1 MATVGYSYHTSHTH
15 RAVYRRLWRQMWS
28 CWPSIVGILLI
39 DLAATPLSLLG
50 PIPVKIAVDTVLG
63 SEPLPPFLD
72 ALLPDVV
79 TRSPLTLLGVAA
91 ALQILMVLLSQLQ
104 VLSGYVLRTHTG
116 EGLTLNFRA
125 QLFRHVQRLTFAFH
139 DTRGTADT
147 IYRIQ
152 YDAPSIQWLT
162 VHGVIPLVAAMATLL
177 SMIYVMARFDTQLAL
192 VAATVLPV
200 LVILP
205 QVYSRRMHGQYRN
218 AKELESSTLGIVQ
231 EVLTALRVVKA
242 FGRED
247 HEQQRFVCQSHAGV
261 RARIRLA
268 FAESALGLL
277 INVTTAVGTALVLF
291 IGVRGVLAERLTLGE
306 LLIVLAYLAQLYGP
320 LSTIGDT
327 IARLQSSLASLQRA
341 FELLDEVPE
350 VAERPRARSLKRAAG
365 AIEFRQVSFAYDDTN
380 RVLDN
385 VSFAVHAGTC
395 LGIAGRTGAG
405 KSTLVSLLTRFYDP
419 AAGQI
424 LLDGV
429 DLREYKLVD
438 LRNQFAIVMQE
449 PVLFSASIAEN
460 IAYGRPEAT
469 FQEIVAA
476 ARVANA
482 HDFVDSLPDG
492 YNTLVGERGMR
503 LSGGERQR
511 IGLAR
516 AFLKNAPILILD
528 EPTSSVDVTT
538 ESAIMEAMERLTAG
552 RTTLMIAHRL
562 STLELCNARIEVEH
576 GRIVHATGH
585 IVCEG
590 LTRLDD
596 RVGQVTP

>member
-1 MATVGYSYHTSHTH
+1 MATGGY
-15 RAVYRRLWRQMWS
+15 AKGVVYRRLWRQIWS
-28 CWPSIVGILLI
+28 YWPYIAGIVVI
-39 DLAATPLSLLG
+39 DLMATPLALLG
-50 PIPVKIAVDTVLG
+50 PIPVKIAVDTVVG
-63 SEPLPPFLD
+63 SEPLPPFLA
-72 ALLPDVV
+72 ALLPEAV
-79 TRSPLTLLGVAA
+79 TRSPLTLLGMAA
-91 ALQILMVLLSQLQ
+91 ALQILVVLLSQLQ

-116 EGLTLNFRA
+116 EALTLNFRA

-139 DTRGTADT
+139 DARGTADT

-162 VHGVIPLVAAMATLL
+162 VHGAIPLVAALVTLL
-177 SMIYVMARFDTQLAL
+177 SMLYIMARFDWQLAL
-192 VAATVLPV
+192 VASTILPV

-247 HEQQRFVCQSHAGV
+247 HEQERFVCQSHAGM
-261 RARIRLA
+261 RARMRLTL
-268 FAESALGLL
+268 AESAFGLL

-291 IGVRGVLAERLTLGE
+291 LGVRGVLADRLTLGE

-327 IARLQSSLASLQRA
+327 VARLQASLASLQRA

-350 VAERPRARSLKRAAG
+350 VTERPRARALKRAAG
-365 AIEFRQVSFAYDDTN
+365 TIEFRHVSFAYDGKHP
-380 RVLDN
+380 VLND
-385 VSFAVHAGTC
+385 VSFAIHAGTC

-405 KSTLVSLLTRFYDP
+405 KSTLVSLLMRFYDP
-419 AAGQI
+419 DAGQI

-429 DLREYKLVD
+429 DLREYKLAD
-438 LRNQFAIVMQE
+438 LRHQFAMVMQE

-460 IAYGRPEAT
+460 IAYGRPGAT

-476 ARVANA
+476 AKVANA
-482 HDFVDSLPDG
+482 HEFIASLPDG
-492 YNTLVGERGMR
+492 YHTLVGERGMR

-528 EPTSSVDVTT
+528 EPTSAVDVTT
-538 ESAIMEAMERLTAG
+538 EAAIMEAMERLIAG

-562 STLELCNARIEVEH
+562 STLEMCDARLEVEH
-576 GRIVHATGH
+576 GRIVHAMGH
-585 IVCEG
+585 IVCTG
-590 LTRLDD
+590 LTHLDD
-596 RVGQVTP
+596 CVSEVR